1 MLQTP
6 SKPKKSEIIKRSIV
20 TPKNNPTNFGDDE
33 LMKEDSLLMG
43 DHETYVHLLPPK
55 QSKISKSAAKL
66 TNRNKP
72 AIIEMEIDKLKAT
85 AIQRRE
91 FRGAKLIKVD

>member
-55 QSKISKSAAKL
+55 
-66 TNRNKP
+66 
-72 AIIEMEIDKLKAT
+72 
-85 AIQRRE
+85 
-91 FRGAKLIKVD
+91 